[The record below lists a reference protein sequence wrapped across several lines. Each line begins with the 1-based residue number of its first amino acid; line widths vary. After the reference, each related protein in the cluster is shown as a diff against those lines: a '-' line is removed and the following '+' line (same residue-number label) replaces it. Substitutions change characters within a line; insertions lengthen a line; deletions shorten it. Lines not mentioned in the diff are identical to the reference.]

1 MQWTLCPLETRSL
14 DANGLSADAG
24 GRTMTR
30 NLLALLA
37 LLLMSVGVGVSVTRA
52 AEEEK
57 PLKIEYRF
65 TPPAPRE
72 QSEAEVAEKSKGC
85 YSCHTRTD
93 QPSMHKTPAVRL
105 GCTDCHGGDSTS
117 PAAFGRPEL
126 GYQDPYNIAAMKVA
140 HPQPTL
146 PGAWHDSSAN
156 PVRSYTLL
164 NKEAPEFIRFV
175 NPSDYR
181 VAREACGACHMEVIE
196 ATERSLM
203 STGAMLWGGA
213 AYNNGIVPYK
223 NYIFGEAYT
232 RTGDPACILSPS
244 SKLTREEYA
253 EACKPSFAS
262 EKILTDD
269 ERKRGALAKMYP
281 LPRWSVIPP
290 GDVFRVFERGG
301 RNINTQFPEIGLPN
315 PTGQIQRLEE
325 PGRPDLKQ
333 SNRGPGTGLRV
344 AIPVLNIHKTRLND
358 PFMWFMGTNDQ
369 PGDYRHSGCAGC
381 HVIYANDREPRHSL
395 TYAQYGRDG
404 ETATVDPTIAEKKWK
419 PAGYGD
425 THGEGHAGKPDDGH
439 GAGGGHG
446 ALIDPEHGK
455 EGKDGKPRREAGHPI
470 SHAFTRAIP
479 TSQCMT
485 CHMHQP
491 NIFLNSYLGYTMW
504 DYESDAPQM
513 WPGPENTAPRPPG
526 MSDADYQKLFKQQ
539 RYPTAAEVH
548 QVLER
553 NPEAAAPRGLWA
565 DVEFLRDV
573 YDVND
578 SNKDTQFA
586 DYHGHGWNFRGIFK
600 RDRNGNLL
608 TADGNMA
615 TWGTDTAHMV
625 DPADPEKWR
634 KSCSSYSDS
643 KERDLCLTS
652 ATADGREG
660 KFVPAGLNPGKTVH
674 MMDIHAEKGM
684 QCADC
689 HFAQDAHGNGYI
701 QGEVANAVEISCKDC
716 HGTAD
721 ALPNL
726 LTSNVAARPQGTN
739 LALLRNPDGRRRFEF
754 QYNDNAEVIGLIQRS
769 IVDPKLEWQVSL
781 VKQAVTPGEHFN
793 AKAARAKLMA
803 RSGSDSGT
811 YEWGPGIAK
820 EDRAHGDDKMTC
832 FTCHLSWTTSCGG
845 CHLPIEANWK
855 TKMHHFEGEETRNFA
870 TYNPQVAR
878 DEMFQLGRHQ
888 LIKPGEPDADG
899 NPRGIITPV
908 RSTSALILSSTN
920 INRERI
926 YIQQPPISSA
936 GYSSQAFAPHFP
948 HTVRKQE
955 TKQCTDCHLSAAD
968 DNNAIMSQLLLL
980 GTNFVNFVGLN
991 VWSGMEDGFQ
1001 ATRVTEWDEPQA
1013 VIGSYLHRYSYPD
1026 YWKLHVEQNGRE
1038 LKNWVRGKTFDAK
1051 GSGETRALEE
1061 FANIVQDTSGRVNCL
1076 QQRGEYMFVAEG
1088 RGGFRVY
1095 DVASIGNKG
1104 FSERIVRAPF
1114 SPLGHDTHVRTKN
1127 ATCMAL
1133 ATTQP
1138 ISVSRN
1144 ENIVKN
1150 FPENLEQE
1158 MHPIYR
1164 YAVITD
1170 SVEGL
1175 VLVDVDTMADG
1186 EFRNNKLKRALTWNE
1201 GNVLAGARHVTLAG
1215 SFAYITTDAG
1225 LVVLDLSTPL
1235 EPKVTAQIPLSDAR
1249 ASAVQFRY
1257 LWVTDAEGVKLFD
1270 VTDMA
1275 HPVAVPSGT
1284 VRLADARKIYL
1295 ARTYMYVA
1303 AKQDG
1308 LVIVDVTRPAAP
1320 VAWPA
1325 LTFDGAMRD
1334 AEDVIVASTNA
1345 SLFAY
1350 VADGR
1355 GGIKV
1360 IQLTSPDNPGL
1371 YGFSPKPTPQLIAWA
1386 KTPSPALALSKG
1398 LDRDRAVDESGG
1410 QMAVFGR
1417 LGSRP
1422 FTRAEME
1429 KLFLNG
1435 KGLVYKVRDEVD
1447 QAAWRPPL
1455 TFAN

>member
-1 MQWTLCPLETRSL
+1 MARK
-14 DANGLSADAG
+14 
-24 GRTMTR
+24 
-30 NLLALLA
+30 LLALLA
-37 LLLMSVGVGVSVTRA
+37 FVLMGVSLVATIGRA
-52 AEEEK
+52 SEGEK
-57 PLKIEYRF
+57 PVKVEYRF
-65 TPPAPRE
+65 SPPAPRE
-72 QSEAEVAEKSKGC
+72 QPGTTFEEREAAVLAKSKGC
-85 YSCHTRTD
+85 YSCHTQTD
-93 QPSMHKTPAVRL
+93 APSMHATPAVQL
-105 GCTDCHGGDSTS
+105 GCVDCHGGDAES
-117 PAAFGRPEL
+117 PAAFGNAKL
-126 GYQDPYNIAAMKVA
+126 GYDNPYNLAAMKVA

-146 PGAWHDSSAN
+146 PDSWGHSSAN
-156 PVRSYTLL
+156 PKRSYTLL
-164 NKEAPEFIRFV
+164 NKEAPEFIRFI

-181 VAREACGACHMEVIE
+181 VAREACGACHLEVIE
-196 ATERSLM
+196 ATERSMM

-232 RTGDPACILSPS
+232 RTGEAACILSPTTS
-244 SKLTREEYA
+244 MTPEEYKN
-253 EACKPSFAS
+253 ACSPKVPFA
-262 EKILTDD
+262 KILTDK
-269 ERKRGALAKMYP
+269 ERARGALGKMYP
-281 LPRWSVIPP
+281 LPRWSVLPP

-315 PTGQIQRLEE
+315 PTGSIQRLEE

-344 AIPVLNIHKTRLND
+344 SIPVLNIHKTRLND
-358 PFMWFMGTNDQ
+358 PLMWFMGTNDQ
-369 PGDYRHSGCAGC
+369 PGDYRHSGCSGC

-395 TYAQYGRDG
+395 TYSKYGRDG
-404 ETATVDPTIAEKKWK
+404 ETATIDPTIRDRKWK
-419 PAGYGD
+419 P
-425 THGEGHAGKPDDGH
+425 ESDGH
-439 GAGGGHG
+439 GGKAQGGGGSDHG
-446 ALIDPEHGK
+446 DPAKHAPDEEKHGGLIDPADAAAGPQVFAKK
-455 EGKDGKPRREAGHPI
+455 ERLEAGHPI
-470 SHAFTRAIP
+470 KHSFTRSIP
-479 TSQCMT
+479 TSQCMS

-513 WPGPENTAPRPPG
+513 WPGPDNTAPRPPG
-526 MSDADYQKLFKQQ
+526 MDEKDYLKKYKQQ
-539 RYPTAAEVH
+539 HYPTAAEVH
-548 QVLER
+548 KVLER
-553 NPEAAAPRGLWA
+553 NPEAAAARGLWA

-578 SNKDTQFA
+578 TNQNTQFA

-600 RDRNGNLL
+600 RDREGNLL

-615 TWGTDTAHMV
+615 TYGTDPNII
-625 DPADPEKWR
+625 DPKDPEKWR
-634 KSCSSYSDS
+634 KSCSHYTDP
-643 KERDLCLTS
+643 KERDLCLSS
-652 ATADGREG
+652 ADLGRPGVEG
-660 KFVPAGLNPGKTVH
+660 KFVPPGINPGKAVH

-689 HFAQDAHGNGYI
+689 HFAQDSHGNGYI
-701 QGEVANAVEISCKDC
+701 QGEVANAVEIGCKDC

-754 QYNDNAEVIGLIQRS
+754 QYNDNGDVTGLIQRS

-781 VKQAVTPGEHFN
+781 VKQAVTPGPHFN

-803 RSGSDSGT
+803 RSGGDDGK
-811 YEWGPGIAK
+811 YEWGPEIAK
-820 EDRAHGDDKMTC
+820 EDRAHGEDKMTC

-855 TKMHHFEGEETRNFA
+855 TSMHHFEGEETRNFA

-888 LIKPGEPDADG
+888 LTKPGEPG
-899 NPRGIITPV
+899 PNGEVRGIITPV
-908 RSTSALILSSTN
+908 RSTSALVLSSTN

-926 YIQQPPISSA
+926 YVQQPPISSA
-936 GYSSQAFAPHFP
+936 GFSSQAFAPHFP

-955 TKQCTDCHLSAAD
+955 TKQCSDCHVSEKD
-968 DNNAIMSQLLLL
+968 DNNAIMAQLNLL

-991 VWSGMEDGFQ
+991 VWSGQDGSFQ

-1013 VIGSYLHRYSYPD
+1013 VIGSYLQKYAYPD

-1038 LKNWVRGKTFDAK
+1038 LKNWVRGKTFDK
-1051 GSGETRALEE
+1051 KVSGEKYALEE

-1088 RGGFRVY
+1088 KGGFRVY

-1104 FSERIVRAPF
+1104 FSERIIRAPF
-1114 SPLGHDTHVRTKN
+1114 SSLGHDTHVKTTD
-1127 ATCMAL
+1127 ATCMAI

-1138 ISVSRN
+1138 ISMKRN
-1144 ENIVKN
+1144 IDIREKY
-1150 FPENLEQE
+1150 PENHEQE
-1158 MHPIYR
+1158 MHAIYR

-1170 SVEGL
+1170 RVEGL
-1175 VLVDVDTMADG
+1175 VLVDIDTMANA
-1186 EFRNNKLKRALTWNE
+1186 EFRDNKLSRALTWNPD
-1201 GNVLAGARHVTLAG
+1201 GILTGARHVTLAG
-1215 SFAYITTDAG
+1215 SDAYITTDFG
-1225 LVVLDLSTPL
+1225 LVVLDLRNPL
-1235 EPKVTAQIPLSDAR
+1235 APAVKAKVPMTDAR

-1270 VTDMA
+1270 ITHIDDDKT
-1275 HPVAVPSGT
+1275 PRLEPVPSGS
-1284 VRLADARKIYL
+1284 VRLANARKVYL

-1303 AKQDG
+1303 AKEEG
-1308 LVIVDVTRPAAP
+1308 LIIVDITRPAAP
-1320 VAWPA
+1320 VVWPRLA
-1325 LTFDGAMRD
+1325 IEGAPTD

-1355 GGIKV
+1355 NGIKV
-1360 IQLTSPDNPGL
+1360 LQLTSPDNAGL
-1371 YGFSPKPTPQLIAWA
+1371 YGFSPKPTPQMIAWA

-1398 LDRDRAVDESGG
+1398 LDRDRAVDETGG
-1410 QMAVFGR
+1410 QIAVFGR

-1422 FTRAEME
+1422 FTRPEME

-1435 KGLVYKVRDEVD
+1435 RGNVYKVRDSDPKDPE
-1447 QAAWRPPL
+1447 QAAAWRGPDK
-1455 TFAN
+1455 FGG

>member
-1 MQWTLCPLETRSL
+1 M
-14 DANGLSADAG
+14 
-24 GRTMTR
+24 MTR
-30 NLLALLA
+30 KLLALLA
-37 LLLMSVGVGVSVTRA
+37 FVLMGASFAVSMAYA
-52 AEEEK
+52 AGGEK
-57 PLKIEYRF
+57 PVKVEYRF
-65 TPPAPRE
+65 SPPAPKEQPGTTFEERE
-72 QSEAEVAEKSKGC
+72 AAVMAKSKGC
-85 YSCHTRTD
+85 YSCHTQTD
-93 QPSMHKTPAVRL
+93 APSMHATPAVQL
-105 GCTDCHGGDSTS
+105 GCTDCHGGDAES
-117 PAAFGRPEL
+117 PAAFGDAKL
-126 GYQDPYNIAAMKVA
+126 GYDNPYNLAAMKVA

-146 PGAWHDSSAN
+146 PNSWGHSSAN
-156 PVRSYTLL
+156 PKRSYTLL
-164 NKEAPEFIRFV
+164 NKESPEFIRFI

-181 VAREACGACHMEVIE
+181 VAREACGACHLETIE

-203 STGAMLWGGA
+203 STSAMLWGGA

-223 NYIFGEAYT
+223 NYVFGEAYT
-232 RTGDPACILSPS
+232 RTGKPACILSPTTS
-244 SKLTREEYA
+244 MTPEEYKN
-253 EACKPSFAS
+253 ACDPKVPF
-262 EKILTDD
+262 EKILTDK
-269 ERKRGALAKMYP
+269 ERARGALAKMYP

-315 PTGQIQRLEE
+315 PTGSIQRLEE

-358 PFMWFMGTNDQ
+358 PLMWFMGTNDQ
-369 PGDYRHSGCAGC
+369 PGDYRHSGCSGC

-395 TYAQYGRDG
+395 TYSQYGRDG
-404 ETATVDPTIAEKKWK
+404 ETATIDPTIRDRKWK
-419 PAGYGD
+419 P
-425 THGEGHAGKPDDGH
+425 ESDDH
-439 GAGGGHG
+439 GGGGGGGGSVQGNAAKHAPDEEKHG
-446 ALIDPEHGK
+446 GLIDPADAKAGPQVFAKK
-455 EGKDGKPRREAGHPI
+455 ERLESGHPI
-470 SHAFTRAIP
+470 KHTFTRSIP

-513 WPGPENTAPRPPG
+513 WPGPHNTTPRPEG
-526 MSDADYQKLFKQQ
+526 MSDEEYQKKYKQQ
-539 RYPTAAEVH
+539 HYPTAAEVH
-548 QVLER
+548 KVLER
-553 NPEAAAPRGLWA
+553 NPEGEATRGLWA

-615 TWGTDTAHMV
+615 TYGTDPNII
-625 DPADPEKWR
+625 DPKDPEKWR
-634 KSCSSYSDS
+634 KSCSHYTDS
-643 KERDLCLTS
+643 KERDLCLAS
-652 ATADGREG
+652 ADPGRPGIEG
-660 KFVPAGLNPGKTVH
+660 KFVPPGINPGKAVH

-689 HFAQDAHGNGYI
+689 HFAQDSHGNGYI
-701 QGEVANAVEISCKDC
+701 QGEVANAVEISCRDC

-754 QYNDNAEVIGLIQRS
+754 QYNDNGDVTGLIQRS

-781 VKQAVTPGEHFN
+781 VKQAVTPGPHFN

-803 RSGSDSGT
+803 RSGADDGT
-811 YEWGPGIAK
+811 FAWGPDVAK
-820 EDRAHGDDKMTC
+820 EDRAHGEDKMTC

-855 TKMHHFEGEETRNFA
+855 TSMHHFEGEETRNFA

-888 LIKPGEPDADG
+888 LTKPGEPG
-899 NPRGIITPV
+899 PNGEVRGIITPV

-926 YIQQPPISSA
+926 YVQQPPISSA

-948 HTVRKQE
+948 HTVRRQE
-955 TKQCTDCHLSAAD
+955 TKQCSDCHLSEND
-968 DNNAIMSQLLLL
+968 DNNAIMAQLNLL

-1013 VIGSYLHRYSYPD
+1013 VIGSYLQKYAYPD
-1026 YWKLHVEQNGRE
+1026 YWKLHVEQNDRE
-1038 LKNWVRGKTFDAK
+1038 LKNWVRGKVFDNK
-1051 GSGETRALEE
+1051 VSGEKYALEE

-1088 RGGFRVY
+1088 KGGFRVY

-1104 FSERIVRAPF
+1104 FSERIIRAPF
-1114 SPLGHDTHVRTKN
+1114 AGLGHSTHVKSKN
-1127 ATCMAL
+1127 ATCMAI

-1144 ENIVKN
+1144 DNIVKN
-1150 FPENLEQE
+1150 FPENHEQV

-1175 VLVDVDTMADG
+1175 ILVDIDTMADG
-1186 EFRNNKLKRALTWNE
+1186 EFRNNRLTRALTWNE

-1215 SFAYITTDAG
+1215 SIAYVTTDAG
-1225 LVVLDLSTPL
+1225 LVVLDLTKPL
-1235 EPKVTAQIPLSDAR
+1235 EPKVTAQLPLSDAR

-1270 VTDMA
+1270 VTNLA
-1275 HPVAVPSGT
+1275 QPVPVPSGT
-1284 VRLADARKIYL
+1284 VRLTNARKIYV

-1303 AKQDG
+1303 AKADG
-1308 LVIVDVTRPAAP
+1308 LVIVDVTKPTAP
-1320 VAWPA
+1320 LVWPGQ
-1325 LTFDGAMRD
+1325 TFGGKLVD

-1355 GGIKV
+1355 AGIKV

-1371 YGFSPKPTPQLIAWA
+1371 YGFSPKPTPELIAWA

-1398 LDRDRAVDESGG
+1398 LDRDRAVDETGG

-1422 FTRAEME
+1422 FTRPEME
-1429 KLFLNG
+1429 KLFLNSRG
-1435 KGLVYKVRDEVD
+1435 AVYKVRDSD
-1447 QAAWRPPL
+1447 PKDAAQAAAWRGPDRL
-1455 TFAN
+1455 GG

>member
-1 MQWTLCPLETRSL
+1 MARL
-14 DANGLSADAG
+14 
-24 GRTMTR
+24 
-30 NLLALLA
+30 LLALLA
-37 LLLMSVGVGVSVTRA
+37 LLLASAGSGA
-52 AEEEK
+52 AWASGEEK
-57 PLKIEYRF
+57 PVKVEYRF

-72 QSEAEVAEKSKGC
+72 QSEADVAAKSAGC

-93 QPSMHKTPAVRL
+93 QPSMHSSPAVRL
-105 GCTDCHGGDSTS
+105 GCTDCHGGDAAT
-117 PAAFGRPEL
+117 PAAFGKPEL
-126 GYQDPYNIAAMKVA
+126 GYKHADNIAAMKAA

-156 PVRSYTLL
+156 PQRSYALL

-181 VAREACGACHMEVIE
+181 VAREACGACHLEVIE
-196 ATERSLM
+196 AAERSLM
-203 STGAMLWGGA
+203 ATGAMLWGGA

-232 RTGDPACILSPS
+232 RDGKPACILSPS
-244 SKLTREEYA
+244 SRLTAEDYR
-253 EACKPSFAS
+253 EACKPGFGFD
-262 EKILTDD
+262 KILTDD

-281 LPRWSVIPP
+281 LPRWNVIPP

-315 PTGQIQRLEE
+315 PTGSIQRLEE

-344 AIPVLNIHKTRLND
+344 SIPVLNIHKTRLND
-358 PFMWFMGTNDQ
+358 PLMWFMGTNDQ

-381 HVIYANDREPRHSL
+381 HVVYANDREPRHSL
-395 TYAQYGRDG
+395 TYAEYGRDG
-404 ETATVDPTIAEKKWK
+404 ETATADPAIADKL
-419 PAGYGD
+419 A
-425 THGEGHAGKPDDGH
+425 HGSD
-439 GAGGGHG
+439 GHG
-446 ALIDPEHGK
+446 ALIDPANPAPRK
-455 EGKDGKPRREAGHPI
+455 ESGHPI
-470 SHAFTRAIP
+470 RHAFTRAIP
-479 TSQCMT
+479 TAQCMT

-504 DYESDAPQM
+504 DYESDAPRM
-513 WPGPENTAPRPPG
+513 WPGPENSSPRPPG
-526 MSDADYQKLFKQQ
+526 MSDEDYQRKYKSQ
-539 RYPTAAEVH
+539 RYPTAAEAH
-548 QVLER
+548 RVLER
-553 NPEAAAPRGLWA
+553 NPEGAATRGLWA
-565 DVEFLRDV
+565 DIEFLRDV

-578 SNKDTQFA
+578 GNKDTQFA

-600 RDRNGNLL
+600 RDRSGNLL

-615 TWGTDTAHMV
+615 TYGTDTAHIV
-625 DPADPEKWR
+625 APGDPEKWR
-634 KSCSSYSDS
+634 KSCDHYADA
-643 KERDLCLTS
+643 KERALCLST

-660 KFVPAGLNPGKTVH
+660 KFVPPGLNPGKAVH

-689 HFAQDAHGNGYI
+689 HFAQDSHGNGYI
-701 QGEVANAVEISCKDC
+701 QGEVANAVEIGCKDC

-754 QYNDNAEVIGLIQRS
+754 QYDDDAQVVGLIQRS

-781 VKQAVTPGEHFN
+781 VRQAVTPGPHFN

-803 RSGSDSGT
+803 RSGAEDGT
-811 YEWGPGIAK
+811 FAWGPGVAK
-820 EDRAHGDDKMTC
+820 EDRAHGDDRMTC

-855 TKMHHFEGEETRNFA
+855 TSMHHFEGEETRNFA

-878 DEMFQLGRHQ
+878 DEMFQLGRHM
-888 LIKPGEPDADG
+888 LTKPGEPEADG

-908 RSTSALILSSTN
+908 RSSSALVLSSTN

-926 YIQQPPISSA
+926 YVQQPPISAA

-948 HTVRKQE
+948 HTVRRQE
-955 TKQCTDCHLSAAD
+955 TKQCTDCHLSAAN
-968 DNNAIMSQLLLL
+968 DNNAIMSQLMLL

-991 VWSGMEDGFQ
+991 VWSGLESGFQ

-1013 VIGSYLHRYSYPD
+1013 VIGSYLHRYAYPD
-1026 YWKLHVEQNGRE
+1026 YWRLHVDRNGRE

-1051 GSGETRALEE
+1051 GSGETKALEE
-1061 FANIVQDTSGRVNCL
+1061 FANIVQGTRGRVNCL

-1095 DVASIGNKG
+1095 DIASVANKG
-1104 FSERIVRAPF
+1104 FSDRIVRAPF
-1114 SPLGHDTHVRTKN
+1114 SPLGHDTHVKTKD
-1127 ATCMAL
+1127 ATCMAI

-1138 ISVSRN
+1138 VSVARN
-1144 ENIVKN
+1144 ENIVQN
-1150 FPENLEQE
+1150 FPENHEQA

-1164 YAVITD
+1164 YAVVTD
-1170 SVEGL
+1170 SIEGL
-1175 VLVDVDTMADG
+1175 VLVDIDTLADG
-1186 EFRNNKLKRALTWNE
+1186 EFRNNKLKRALTWNPD
-1201 GNVLAGARHVTLAG
+1201 NVLAGARHVTLAG
-1215 SFAYITTDAG
+1215 SYAYIAADAG
-1225 LVVLDLSTPL
+1225 LVVVDLSAPL
-1235 EPKVTAQIPLSDAR
+1235 EPKVTARLPLTDAR

-1257 LWVTDAEGVKLFD
+1257 LWVTDAGGVKLFD

-1275 HPVAVPSGT
+1275 HPVPVPSGD
-1284 VRLADARKIYL
+1284 VAIADARKIYL

-1303 AKQDG
+1303 AKRDG

-1320 VAWPA
+1320 VAWPG
-1325 LTFDGAMRD
+1325 LTFDGAMTD

-1355 GGIKV
+1355 NGIKV
-1360 IQLTSPDNPGL
+1360 LQLTSPDNPGL
-1371 YGFSPKPTPQLIAWA
+1371 YGFSPKPAPELIAWA

-1398 LDRDRAVDESGG
+1398 LDRDRAVDETGG
-1410 QMAVFGR
+1410 QIAIFGR
-1417 LGSRP
+1417 VGSRP
-1422 FTRAEME
+1422 FTRGEME
-1429 KLFLNG
+1429 KLFLNA
-1435 KGLVYKVRDEVD
+1435 KGLVYKVSDDVD
-1447 QAAWRPPL
+1447 QSGWRPPL
-1455 TFAN
+1455 RYGE

>member
-1 MQWTLCPLETRSL
+1 MARKLFALFAFL
-14 DANGLSADAG
+14 VMALAFG
-24 GRTMTR
+24 GQ
-30 NLLALLA
+30 A
-37 LLLMSVGVGVSVTRA
+37 VRA
-52 AEEEK
+52 SEEEK
-57 PLKIEYRF
+57 PVKVAYRF
-65 TPPAPRE
+65 TPPAPKE
-72 QSEAEVAEKSKGC
+72 QSEAEMAEKSAGC
-85 YSCHTRTD
+85 YSCHVRTD
-93 QPSMHKTPAVRL
+93 QPTMHKTPAVRL

-117 PAAFGRPEL
+117 PAAFGKPEL
-126 GYQDPYNIAAMKVA
+126 GYESAYNLAAKKAA
-140 HPQPTL
+140 HPQPIL
-146 PGAWHDSSAN
+146 PGAWGDSPAN
-156 PVRSYTLL
+156 PKRSYTLL
-164 NKEAPEFIRFV
+164 NKEAPEYIRFV

-181 VAREACGACHMEVIE
+181 VAREACGACHLEVIE

-232 RTGDPACILSPS
+232 RDGKPACLLSPS
-244 SKLTREEYA
+244 SRLTKEEYA
-253 EACKPSFAS
+253 EACKPSFGFD
-262 EKILTDD
+262 KILTDA
-269 ERKRGALAKMYP
+269 EKKRGALAKMYP

-301 RNINTQFPEIGLPN
+301 RNINTQFAEIGLPN
-315 PTGQIQRLEE
+315 PTGSIQRLEE

-395 TYAQYGRDG
+395 IYAQYGRDG
-404 ETATVDPTIAEKKWK
+404 ETATVDPTIRDRKWK
-419 PAGYGD
+419 PESD
-425 THGEGHAGKPDDGH
+425 EH
-439 GAGGGHG
+439 GGGHG
-446 ALIDPEHGK
+446 DGHGSGGSDHGDGAKHAPDPDQHGALVDPAAAKAGPQAQAKK
-455 EGKDGKPRREAGHPI
+455 ERLESGHPI
-470 SHAFTRAIP
+470 GHAFTRAIP
-479 TSQCMT
+479 TAQCMT

-513 WPGPENTAPRPPG
+513 WPGPNNTAPRPPG
-526 MSDADYQKLFKQQ
+526 MSDEEYQKKYKQQ
-539 RYPTAAEVH
+539 HYPTAAEVH
-548 QVLER
+548 KTLER
-553 NPEAAAPRGLWA
+553 NPEGAATRGLWS

-578 SNKDTQFA
+578 TNQNTQFA

-608 TADGNMA
+608 DAEGNMS
-615 TWGTDTAHMV
+615 TYGTDKAHIV

-634 KSCSSYSDS
+634 KSCSHYTEA
-643 KERDLCLTS
+643 KERELCLS
-652 ATADGREG
+652 TAAPDGREG
-660 KFVPAGLNPGKTVH
+660 KFVPPGLNPGKAVH

-701 QGEVANAVEISCKDC
+701 QGEVANAVEIGCKDC

-739 LALLRNPDGRRRFEF
+739 LALLRNSDGRRRFEF
-754 QYNDNAEVIGLIQRS
+754 QYNDDGEVTGLIQRS

-781 VKQAVTPGEHFN
+781 VKQAVTPGPHFN
-793 AKAARAKLMA
+793 AKAARAKLMS
-803 RSGSDSGT
+803 RSGADDGKF
-811 YEWGPGIAK
+811 EWGPGVAK

-878 DEMFQLGRHQ
+878 DEMFQLGRHM
-888 LIKPGEPDADG
+888 LTKPGEPG
-899 NPRGIITPV
+899 PNGEVRGIITPV

-920 INRERI
+920 LNRERI
-926 YIQQPPISSA
+926 YVQQPPISAA
-936 GYSSQAFAPHFP
+936 GFSSQAFAPHFP
-948 HTVRKQE
+948 HTVRRQE
-955 TKQCTDCHLSAAD
+955 TKQCTDCHLSEAD
-968 DNNAIMSQLLLL
+968 DNNAIMSQLLLM

-991 VWSGMEDGFQ
+991 VWSGQEDSFQ

-1013 VIGSYLHRYSYPD
+1013 VIGSYLQKYAYPD
-1026 YWKLHVEQNGRE
+1026 YWDMHVNQNGRE
-1038 LKNWVRGKTFDAK
+1038 LKNWVRGKVFDK
-1051 GSGETRALEE
+1051 KISGEKYALEE
-1061 FANIVQDTSGRVNCL
+1061 FANINQGTSGRVNCL

-1088 RGGFRVY
+1088 KGGFRVY

-1114 SPLGHDTHVRTKN
+1114 SPLGHDTHVKTTN
-1127 ATCMAL
+1127 ATCMAIG
-1133 ATTQP
+1133 TNQP
-1138 ISVSRN
+1138 ISISRN
-1144 ENIVKN
+1144 DHIVKD
-1150 FPENLEQE
+1150 FPENHEQAF
-1158 MHPIYR
+1158 HPLYR

-1175 VLVDVDTMADG
+1175 VLVDIDTMANG
-1186 EFRNNKLKRALTWNE
+1186 EFRDNKLTRALTWNPD
-1201 GNVLAGARHVTLAG
+1201 NVLKGARHVTLAG
-1215 SFAYITTDAG
+1215 NYAYVTTDAG
-1225 LVVLDLSTPL
+1225 LVVVDLSAPL
-1235 EPKVTAQIPLSDAR
+1235 EPKVTAQLPLTDAR

-1257 LWVTDAEGVKLFD
+1257 LWVTDAGGVSLFD
-1270 VTDMA
+1270 ITNMA
-1275 HPVAVPSGT
+1275 QPVPVPEGN
-1284 VRLADARKIYL
+1284 VRLANARKIYL

-1303 AKQDG
+1303 AKADG

-1320 VAWPA
+1320 VVWPA
-1325 LTFDGAMRD
+1325 LTFDGKLND

-1355 GGIKV
+1355 NGIKV
-1360 IQLTSPDNPGL
+1360 LQLTSPDNPGL
-1371 YGFSPKPTPQLIAWA
+1371 YGFSPKPTPELIAWA
-1386 KTPSPALALSKG
+1386 KTPSPAIALSKG

-1410 QMAVFGR
+1410 QIAVFGR
-1417 LGSRP
+1417 VGSRP
-1422 FTRAEME
+1422 FTRSEME
-1429 KLFLNG
+1429 KLFLNS
-1435 KGLVYKVRDEVD
+1435 KGQLYKVRDEVD

-1455 TFAN
+1455 LYPN